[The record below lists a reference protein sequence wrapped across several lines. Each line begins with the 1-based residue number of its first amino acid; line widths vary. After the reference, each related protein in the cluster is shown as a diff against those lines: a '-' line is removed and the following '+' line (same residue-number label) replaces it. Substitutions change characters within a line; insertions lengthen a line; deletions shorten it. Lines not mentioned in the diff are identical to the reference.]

1 MSNST
6 RLPVPQ
12 QADAYL
18 RALQNDLAA
27 KRSAAF
33 SRDQPHGPQPRYVAP
48 IRSNAPRMGADG
60 YEPHSP
66 APVEGW
72 RRVLVWAVA
81 VALSVACWYGLMV
94 LLPVVGDLIK
104 RIGR

>member
-1 MSNST
+1 MNNSM

-12 QADAYL
+12 QADHYL

-66 APVEGW
+66 APTIDWQAVGLGAAA
-72 RRVLVWAVA
+72 VLFT
-81 VALSVACWYGLMV
+81 VALWGG
-94 LLPVVGDLIK
+94 VVYLAWK
-104 RIGR
+104 QATR